1 MKVLQINSVCGIG
14 STGRIA
20 TDLSDIMKEEGIENS
35 ILYGRGDAPK
45 NYLTF
50 KIGSS
55 LDNYVHVGLTRL
67 FDLHGYG
74 SVGATKKAVSYIRDY
89 SPDIIHL
96 HNIHGYYLN
105 ISILFKALA
114 VLDIPIVWT
123 LHDCWPFSGH
133 SAYINVDKNGD
144 IPLKMTSNEEKKE
157 YPTTLFVDRYKK
169 NYQHKEALFTSV
181 SNMTIVT
188 PSHWLANMVEKSFL
202 KKYDVKVIHNGI
214 DLTIFSGKKDSDNE
228 MENRK
233 KIILGVASI
242 WEDRKGLNFFNELAD
257 NLDTNYEI
265 VLIGDT
271 RNQPLNVKI
280 KHVKRTNNIEELAE
294 WYRKAEVFVNPTLED
309 NFPTTN
315 IEALACG
322 TPVITFETGGSP
334 ESLTQETGI
343 IVKEKSVD
351 ALLNAVYQINKS
363 EMTNNCVI
371 QAQKFDKNKA
381 FNEYIRLYKEV
392 LKNEK

>member
-144 IPLKMTSNEEKKE
+144 IPLKMTSNEEKKNTQ
-157 YPTTLFVDRYKK
+157 PRY
-169 NYQHKEALFTSV
+169 L
-181 SNMTIVT
+181 
-188 PSHWLANMVEKSFL
+188 
-202 KKYDVKVIHNGI
+202 
-214 DLTIFSGKKDSDNE
+214 
-228 MENRK
+228 
-233 KIILGVASI
+233 
-242 WEDRKGLNFFNELAD
+242 
-257 NLDTNYEI
+257 
-265 VLIGDT
+265 
-271 RNQPLNVKI
+271 
-280 KHVKRTNNIEELAE
+280 
-294 WYRKAEVFVNPTLED
+294 
-309 NFPTTN
+309 
-315 IEALACG
+315 
-322 TPVITFETGGSP
+322 
-334 ESLTQETGI
+334 
-343 IVKEKSVD
+343 
-351 ALLNAVYQINKS
+351 
-363 EMTNNCVI
+363 
-371 QAQKFDKNKA
+371 
-381 FNEYIRLYKEV
+381 
-392 LKNEK
+392 